1 MTPPVLIRAFV
12 FARAPLPAGAIH
24 VSADDGRPNP
34 GGRPSAPPET
44 AGRPHQLPVAP
55 VPGRLAEPTGSVD
68 GPPFP
73 LPIRRPP
80 PATLLILVRGYGTQQ
95 PGDPPLRDLAQPLE
109 QQP

>member
-1 MTPPVLIRAFV
+1 MRPPALIRAFV
-12 FARAPLPAGAIH
+12 LALALLPAGAIH

-55 VPGRLAEPTGSVD
+55 ARVRLAEPTGSAD

-73 LPIRRPP
+73 FPIRRPP
-80 PATLLILVRGYGTQQ
+80 PATLVILLGCFG
-95 PGDPPLRDLAQPLE
+95 PPHADRP
-109 QQP
+109 

>member
-1 MTPPVLIRAFV
+1 MRPPALIRAFV
-12 FARAPLPAGAIH
+12 LALALLPAGAIH

-55 VPGRLAEPTGSVD
+55 APVRLAEPTGSPH

-73 LPIRRPP
+73 LPIPRPP
-80 PATLLILVRGYGTQQ
+80 PAPPLILLGGHGTPQ
-95 PGDPPLRDLAQPLE
+95 PHDPTSTDPAQPL
-109 QQP
+109 QQQ